1 MVHRVSSAFLLLGIC
16 VLLLPG
22 ASTLDQASVLRYL
35 NDVIHWYRDVV
46 SVERS
51 AGSPDTLIAQDSVAR
66 NSKKVGQL
74 AFDFAREEAKILTNN
89 AEAGKGAAVASGT
102 LAQAAA
108 NAADRVNRLQAQL
121 DDIRQQI
128 DRSPAAKRAQLVS
141 QRNTVR
147 AELNL
152 AKEYQATI
160 QNILSFSA
168 GPGGAN
174 GVEAGFLGQIN
185 ELNYSIPEL
194 TTPTPEKANPAA
206 TASKEQPFRPESS
219 GIVGLGERLFT
230 AFRSRQQLD
239 SLIKDTNS
247 LALAT
252 KQMEAPLRDS
262 LNSLIEQG
270 DQIANAALN
279 AAPTAGPQPAGGGA
293 ATPQDRLNQLTAQ
306 FKLLSAA
313 AIPLGEAGITLQADL
328 GGIEQWRNALDQ
340 EYDTALRYFLVRTV
354 VLGIWIV
361 VILGLAEVWKRATFR
376 LVHETRRRRHILLLR
391 RFVVGAFLTLAVAI
405 SAFTTSGFGSLAT
418 VAGLITAGLAVAL
431 QSIILSVVAYFF
443 LMGRYGITVGDRIT
457 VSNVTGEV
465 VDMGLT
471 RIYMLEMAGAGTDL
485 HSTGRIVVVSN
496 AMLFQPS
503 AWFKQAPGT
512 EYTWHAVSTTLD
524 PSTGFEIA
532 RDRLLSS
539 VNAVYEKYRA
549 AIEKQHAAFE
559 RTTSL
564 ETTVP
569 RPAARARFND
579 NGLEVWIR
587 YPVELANSADIDD
600 QIMRRLMEEIEK
612 EPQLKLAPS
621 GAPKISAA

>member
-1 MVHRVSSAFLLLGIC
+1 MVHRVSSAFLLVPIS
-16 VLLLPG
+16 VLLLLPA
-22 ASTLDQASVLRYL
+22 ASTLDQTSVLRYL
-35 NDVIHWYRDVV
+35 NQVIHWYRDVT

-66 NSKKVGQL
+66 NSKKIGQL
-74 AFDFAREEAKILTNN
+74 AFDFARAEAKILGKSGQ
-89 AEAGKGAAVASGT
+89 AGKEAAVAGNLT
-102 LAQAAA
+102 QAAA
-108 NAADRVNRLQAQL
+108 NAAGRVNRLQTQL
-121 DDIRQQI
+121 DDIQRQI
-128 DRSPAAKRAQLVS
+128 DRSPPAKRAQLAS
-141 QRNTVR
+141 QRNTLG

-152 AKEYQATI
+152 AKEYQATV

-174 GVEAGFLGQIN
+174 GVQAGFLGQVN

-194 TTPTPEKANPAA
+194 TTPNPVKANA
-206 TASKEQPFRPESS
+206 TVPASKQQPFRPESS

-230 AFRSRQQLD
+230 AFRSRQQVD
-239 SLIKDTNS
+239 SLIKDTNA
-247 LALAT
+247 LAQAT

-262 LNSLIEQG
+262 LNGLIEQG
-270 DQIANAALN
+270 DQVANAALN
-279 AAPTAGPQPAGGGA
+279 AAPTTGGSTA
-293 ATPQDRLNQLTAQ
+293 PQDRLNQLAAQ
-306 FKLLSAA
+306 FKPLSAA

-328 GGIEQWRNALDQ
+328 GNIEQWRNELEQQYDAALS
-340 EYDTALRYFLVRTV
+340 YFVIRTV
-354 VLGIWIV
+354 VLIIWIV
-361 VILGLAEVWKRATFR
+361 IILALAEVWKRATFR

-391 RFVVGAFLTLAVAI
+391 RFVVGAFLTLAVGI

-471 RIYMLEMAGAGTDL
+471 RIYMLEMAGAGMDL

-512 EYTWHAVSTTLD
+512 EYTWHAVSTTFD
-524 PSTGFEIA
+524 PGVGFEAA
-532 RDRLLSS
+532 RDRLLSAL
-539 VNAVYEKYRA
+539 NAVYQQYRA
-549 AIEKQHAAFE
+549 AIEKQHATFE

-564 ETTVP
+564 ETTPP
-569 RPAARARFND
+569 RPAARVRFND
-579 NGLEVWIR
+579 NGLEIWIR
-587 YPVELANSADIDD
+587 YPVEIANSAETDD
-600 QIMRRLMEEIEK
+600 QITRRLMEEIEK
-612 EPQLKLAPS
+612 EPKLKLAPS